1 MSMNKDSID
10 TTEGSFSQ
18 AVEEYKEAREDGS
31 WEEPVLVAL
40 SDRSGYITFE
50 SGPRKYFRK
59 TWLEK
64 VKSWD
69 IERDLVG
76 VLDSDDTLEDI
87 REELLADVLEER
99 AYWRCH
105 S

>member
-10 TTEGSFSQ
+10 KTEGSFSK

-31 WEEPVLVAL
+31 WEDPVLVAL
-40 SDRSGYITFE
+40 SDSEGRITFE

-64 VKSWD
+64 IKSWD

-76 VLDSDDTLEDI
+76 IIDSGDSLDDLLDDLI
-87 REELLADVLEER
+87 ADVIEEQ
-99 AYWRCH
+99 AYWRCR